1 MSKIYDKNG
10 IYNNNGI
17 EIPFNFNTSLRMI
30 EKMEFVSS
38 VVDIV
43 VGNNFYNFLKDFIF
57 NFEIITM
64 FTDIDV
70 SNIINPE
77 NTEAIDMIE
86 DLLNNTNVV
95 EIVKA
100 NMEDGL
106 LDELIKA
113 VNDAIEYRTGI
124 QEDYFKKGL
133 ISLINTIENKISDI
147 DIENMADSIQKF
159 TKMTEGMTPEKMIDA
174 YIASDA
180 FKENHPDADF
190 IKQV

>member
-30 EKMEFVSS
+30 EKMEFVSY

-70 SNIINPE
+70 SNITNPE

-124 QEDYFKKGL
+124 HEDYFKKGL

-190 IKQV
+190 NKQV

>member
-30 EKMEFVSS
+30 EKMEFVSY

-124 QEDYFKKGL
+124 HEDYFKKGL

>member
-124 QEDYFKKGL
+124 HEDYFKKGL